1 MRETRRI
8 DLLVL
13 AICCAAE
20 AAADDHDAGS
30 GAGPSVPPA
39 AATPIVIDQHD
50 YTRCI
55 IPLPARTFLASAIP
69 PRVAVASEPPVVA
82 ATASPP
88 ALENRPQVQLDLG
101 LAVVGVAFEHHL
113 GEHFSIQLGGQLF
126 STYFAPW
133 FDAGDKVLGVGG
145 SLRPTYFVSPGGRG
159 IYIAPFVRVA
169 RVTGEAETG
178 ETGSGVG
185 FSTGMWA
192 GYAFGLSKRL
202 DLRVGAGLQY
212 MRYFVDTSA
221 GRVGLSTPFV
231 GLDLVVG
238 YRL

>member
-13 AICCAAE
+13 ALVCGGAE
-20 AAADDHDAGS
+20 AAADEPDVI
-30 GAGPSVPPA
+30 VPA
-39 AATPIVIDQHD
+39 TAATSVVIDQHD

-55 IPLPARTFLASAIP
+55 LPLPARSVLTGAIE
-69 PRVAVASEPPVVA
+69 PRAVASEPPVVG
-82 ATASPP
+82 ATAPAP

-185 FSTGMWA
+185 FSTGMWG
-192 GYAFGLSKRL
+192 GYAFGLSKKL

-221 GRVGLSTPFV
+221 GRVGLSTPFI